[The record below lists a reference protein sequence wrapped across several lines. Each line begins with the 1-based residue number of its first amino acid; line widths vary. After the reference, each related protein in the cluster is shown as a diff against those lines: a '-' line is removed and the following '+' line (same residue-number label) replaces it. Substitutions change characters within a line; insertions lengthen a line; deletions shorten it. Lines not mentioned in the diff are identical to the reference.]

1 MGQGQT
7 MKKAV
12 KRCAL
17 TAAAASSIWAALR
30 PRTLAW
36 GTQADEAT
44 RSLPGDDLVPHA
56 RYATTRAITINA
68 PAEAVFPWL
77 VQLGQNRGGFYTYDA
92 LENLFRLDIHSADRI
107 HPEWQEL
114 RAGVDYVSLDP
125 QQTMKMTIVELEAPH
140 TMVIRT
146 GEPGTAPQE
155 PGDFFKGEIAGT
167 WAFIVEPIDEATSRL
182 IVRWRAEWRRSTAA
196 ALAAPILLEPVHF
209 IMERG
214 MLLGIRKRAEAAAG

>member
-1 MGQGQT
+1 MSMFSKRLAMG
-7 MKKAV
+7 
-12 KRCAL
+12 
-17 TAAAASSIWAALR
+17 AAAVGGAWVALR
-30 PRTLAW
+30 PRTLRW
-36 GTQADEAT
+36 GASGDEAT
-44 RSLPGDDLVPHA
+44 RVLPGDDLVA
-56 RYATTRAITINA
+56 DAQYVTTRAITINA

-114 RAGVDYVSLDP
+114 QPGVDYVSLDP
-125 QQTMKMTIVELEAPH
+125 QQTMKMTVVQLDKPQ

-146 GEPGTAPQE
+146 GAPGEPPQG

-167 WAFIVEPIDEATSRL
+167 WAFIVRPLDPTTSRL
-182 IVRWRAEWRRSTAA
+182 IVRLRVAWRPTVAARLAAA
-196 ALAAPILLEPVHF
+196 ALLEPAHF

-214 MLLGIRKRAEAAAG
+214 MMLGIKKRAEAAGV